1 MLLRPG
7 KSTACLSRDY
17 WIHKH
22 HHSKA
27 SGEGT
32 GSTAKNKKVKTKYT
46 MEGSGSREFKG
57 WSDAG
62 LARMNQLIAE
72 VRQDRA
78 RDNGVFDH
86 KYMFE
91 TEEKKHGKKRKR
103 GILSATDESTVVD
116 YDGWG
121 DN

>member
-91 TEEKKHGKKRKR
+91 TEQKKLGKKRKFLMI
-103 GILSATDESTVVD
+103 GVTTTGSITDCVE
-116 YDGWG
+116 
-121 DN
+121 